1 MEQSGTR
8 RASVQLSVDV
18 VDVRSADDD
27 NVDSTGAGSLDRV
40 SDRSGIGL
48 PIGNGG
54 PVPVE
59 DDRLEPSPENGRQ

>member
-1 MEQSGTR
+1 MEQSGASR
-8 RASVQLSVDV
+8 PSVQLSVDV

-27 NVDSTGAGSLDRV
+27 DVDSTGAGSLDRV

-48 PIGNGG
+48 PIGNSGS
-54 PVPVE
+54 VPVE